1 MGADLMADPLLR
13 TVVVADQ
20 RRLMAEADTLAAE
33 AAVEGMRH
41 PVAEVAEAIA
51 AEVEATVAVDVTKSK
66 QPFSKKPPER
76 AAFLLATKSI
86 LVKAVN
92 SGD

>member
-1 MGADLMADPLLR
+1 VVGA
-13 TVVVADQ
+13 TVV
-20 RRLMAEADTLAAE
+20 
-33 AAVEGMRH
+33 
-41 PVAEVAEAIA
+41 

-86 LVKAVN
+86 LVQAVN